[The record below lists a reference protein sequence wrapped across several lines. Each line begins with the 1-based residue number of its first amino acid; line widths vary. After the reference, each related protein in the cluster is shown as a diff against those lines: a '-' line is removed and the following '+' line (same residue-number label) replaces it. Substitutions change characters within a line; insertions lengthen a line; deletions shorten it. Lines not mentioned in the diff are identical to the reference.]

1 MPRHSRALLSLALL
15 LASATQLVAQPSAEI
30 QRRSYPLKTCVVS
43 GAAFEKGAPVIERL
57 HAGHLVRLA
66 DAASAEL
73 FDASPERYVGL
84 VEQAVV
90 AAQLGDYPLE
100 VGLVSAEPLGEDAVD
115 HVWGT
120 RLVRLGRA
128 EAVAEFEKKADGL
141 MIELDAAW
149 IEKHRA
155 AFPVDV
161 CVVTNEP
168 LEEPT
173 NDLLWGTRVVR
184 LCCNGCEKEFRA
196 DPDPFLAQLDL
207 LIEKAAAKRKGKSKR
222 AKGGRK
228 R

>member
-1 MPRHSRALLSLALL
+1 MRRHARALLSFALTLALA
-15 LASATQLVAQPSAEI
+15 ASAAAQPSAEI

-43 GAAFEKGAPVIERL
+43 GAALKKGAPVTERV

-66 DAASAEL
+66 DEASAEL
-73 FDASPERYVGL
+73 FDASPERYVAM

-90 AAQLGDYPLE
+90 EAQLGDYPLD
-100 VGLVSAEPLGEDAVD
+100 VGLASGEPLGENTVD

-120 RLVRLGRA
+120 RLVRLANA
-128 EAVAEFEKKADGL
+128 EAVAEFERKADGL

-149 IEKHRA
+149 IEKHRD

-161 CVVTNEP
+161 CVVTDEP

-184 LCCNGCEKEFRA
+184 LCCKGCVKEFHA
-196 DPDPFLAQLDL
+196 DPDPFLARLDL
-207 LIEKAAAKRKGKSKR
+207 LIEKAATKRKGKSKR
-222 AKGGRK
+222 AEGGRK